1 MEHCYEEMGA
11 YYAEAIRRIGSDERI
26 RKYLGIL
33 RRDDSMDILRRA
45 LLEGDVDTAFR
56 AAHTIKGSALN
67 LGLSPL
73 TDSSS
78 RLTEALRSKASS
90 ETIAPLL
97 EETERAY
104 GKTIACIDKL
114 SSRVEGGQA

>member
-1 MEHCYEEMGA
+1 MGA
-11 YYAEAIRRIGSDERI
+11 DYAEAIRRIGSDERI

-90 ETIAPLL
+90 ATIAPLL

-114 SSRVEGGQA
+114 SSRLEGGQA

>member
-1 MEHCYEEMGA
+1 MEHYYEEMGA
-11 YYAEAIRRIGSDERI
+11 DYAEAIRRIGSDERI

-45 LLEGDVDTAFR
+45 LLEGDVDT

-97 EETERAY
+97 EETEQAY

-114 SSRVEGGQA
+114 SSRVEEGQA

>member
-11 YYAEAIRRIGSDERI
+11 DYAEAIRRIGSDERI
-26 RKYLGIL
+26 RKYLDIL

-67 LGLSPL
+67 LGLPPL

-97 EETERAY
+97 EETEQAY

-114 SSRVEGGQA
+114 SSRVEEGQA

>member
-1 MEHCYEEMGA
+1 MGA
-11 YYAEAIRRIGSDERI
+11 DYAEAIRRIGSDERI

-90 ETIAPLL
+90 ETIAPPL

>member
-1 MEHCYEEMGA
+1 MGA
-11 YYAEAIRRIGSDERI
+11 DYAEAIRRIGSDERI

-97 EETERAY
+97 EEAERAY

>member
-11 YYAEAIRRIGSDERI
+11 DYAEAIRRIGSDERI

-33 RRDDSMDILRRA
+33 RRDDSMNVLRRA
-45 LLEGDVDTAFR
+45 LLEGDTDAAFR

-73 TDSSS
+73 ADSSS
-78 RLTEALRSKASS
+78 RLTDALRSKASS

-97 EETERAY
+97 EETERAHR
-104 GKTIACIDKL
+104 KTMACIDEL
-114 SSRVEGGQA
+114 SGQVEEGQA

>member
-11 YYAEAIRRIGSDERI
+11 DYAEAIRRIGSDERI

-33 RRDDSMDILRRA
+33 RRDDSMDILR
-45 LLEGDVDTAFR
+45 LEGDVDTAFR

>member
-11 YYAEAIRRIGSDERI
+11 DDAEAIRRIGSDERI

-114 SSRVEGGQA
+114 SSRVAGGQA